1 MGMNSGNNP
10 NLVKTAIDEL
20 FWGSYNYPETP
31 GYASAASPLLFRQ
44 RTADNS
50 AVITEEIMGPGIFS
64 EHQEEEE
71 LELAT
76 IRSNNKQTWSLSNY
90 KKTIPI
96 PKEYFDDESFDSV
109 SRTIKRC
116 GVRART
122 TQDTNAMDI
131 YAGGFTVHKSSDG
144 SYLFAADHT
153 NLNGDTIDNLETAA
167 LAPASLATMIHGLES
182 QKAQDGELAGH
193 RPTVLAVPNDLFD
206 EAVEYTKSELKPN
219 VTDNNL
225 NWISLIYPGLQVL
238 QSPLL
243 GSSYHSYTNANTA
256 HYLCSQDH
264 GITRYVREEV
274 YTRMIN
280 WEYDNQ
286 DRWMFKAGFREV
298 LAPIT
303 WEGVI
308 ASTGAA

>member
-1 MGMNSGNNP
+1 MNSGNNP

-20 FWGSYNYPETP
+20 FWGAYGFETLP
-31 GYASAASPLLFRQ
+31 GYASASSPLLFMQ
-44 RTADNS
+44 RTANSS
-50 AVITEEIMGPGIFS
+50 AVITEEIMGPGNFS
-64 EHQEEEE
+64 EHQEEED

-76 IRSNNKQTWSLSNY
+76 IRSDNKTTWNVANY

-109 SRTIKRC
+109 NKTIRTC
-116 GVRART
+116 GVRARS

-131 YAGGFTVHKSSDG
+131 YAGGFGTHKTSDG
-144 SYLFAADHT
+144 SYLFANDHT
-153 NLNGDTIDNLETAA
+153 SLNGDTIDNLETAA
-167 LAPASLATMIHGLES
+167 MTPASLSTLIHKLES
-182 QKAQDGELAGH
+182 QKAQDGDIGGH

-206 EAVEYTKSELKPN
+206 EAVEYTKSELKAN

-225 NWISLIYPGLQVL
+225 NWMSLIYPGLVVL

-243 GSSYHSYTNANTA
+243 GSSYHTYTNADTS

-264 GITRYVREEV
+264 GVTRYMRQEV
-274 YTRMIN
+274 YTRWVG
-280 WEYDNQ
+280 WEYDSR
-286 DRWMFKAGFREV
+286 DRNMFKAGYREA

-303 WEGVI
+303 WEGVV
-308 ASTGAA
+308 ASNGSA